1 MKRWAM
7 LGLMLLLLCGCGKQT
22 ISLPEAQQPDR
33 EPKPSASEGSGET
46 AQVQKENT
54 ENDTDPVFFRNL
66 YAKTGRCP
74 DRVCVKAQCQFVDFA
89 FHRTKH
95 GDCRHDKTTFLL

>member
-33 EPKPSASEGSGET
+33 EPKPSASEGSG
-46 AQVQKENT
+46 
-54 ENDTDPVFFRNL
+54 
-66 YAKTGRCP
+66 
-74 DRVCVKAQCQFVDFA
+74 
-89 FHRTKH
+89 
-95 GDCRHDKTTFLL
+95 